1 MPVMIYFN
9 GSSTKRQYA
18 LPALLEKCHKKRRHL
33 DKMSVILGIAGTFEE
48 IPQKILVAFR

>member
-9 GSSTKRQYA
+9 GSSKKRQYA